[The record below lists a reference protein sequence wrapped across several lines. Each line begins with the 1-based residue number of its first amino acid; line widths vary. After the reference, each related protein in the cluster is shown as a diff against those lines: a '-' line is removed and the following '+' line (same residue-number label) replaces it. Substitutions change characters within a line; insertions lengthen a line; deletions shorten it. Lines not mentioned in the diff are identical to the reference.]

1 MRCLLSVVRTIFR
14 LLKNYYAA
22 TSSPCTDCYKFQK
35 SMVGHLSSAAVV
47 ADDAFGPSCVF
58 AKCAPLCCRGRPSAT
73 RRVLDELATVTD
85 LTIVRLLSGMSMP
98 LIDYP

>member
-1 MRCLLSVVRTIFR
+1 MGR
-14 LLKNYYAA
+14 
-22 TSSPCTDCYKFQK
+22 SSFA
-35 SMVGHLSSAAVV
+35 VVV
-47 ADDAFGPSCVF
+47 ADDAFEPSCVF

-85 LTIVRLLSGMSMP
+85 LTIARLLSGKSVP

>member
-1 MRCLLSVVRTIFR
+1 
-14 LLKNYYAA
+14 
-22 TSSPCTDCYKFQK
+22 
-35 SMVGHLSSAAVV
+35 MVGHLSSAAVV
-47 ADDAFGPSCVF
+47 ADAAFGLSCVF

-85 LTIVRLLSGMSMP
+85 LTIARLLSSKSMP